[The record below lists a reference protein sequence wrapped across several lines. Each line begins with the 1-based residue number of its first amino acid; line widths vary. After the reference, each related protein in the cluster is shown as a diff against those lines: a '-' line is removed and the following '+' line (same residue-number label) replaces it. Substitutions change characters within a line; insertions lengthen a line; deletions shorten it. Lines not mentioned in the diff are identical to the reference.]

1 MEKAEFTNTSAGVCG
16 VTIIEP
22 GGKPKGI
29 AVKPGDT
36 VWLTEEEQI
45 LTANAPR
52 KPEDNPFVNGTLTL
66 ATEPQ
71 DIANRRPIGHTDRQ
85 QPEMS
90 PEDQAAADRAR
101 QEQEEAKAEQER
113 REAEEAASREQAAQ
127 DPANQ
132 PPARLPHQGSS
143 TDPAE
148 ERGVQVDPVG
158 DPAEGERAV
167 AEEVATPEAEE
178 KAEEKPAKP
187 KPAAVKTKA

>member
-52 KPEDNPFVNGTLTL
+52 KPENNPFVNGTLTL

-71 DIANRRPIGHTDRQ
+71 DIANRRPIGHTERQ

-90 PEDQAAADRAR
+90 PEDQQAADKAR
-101 QEQEEAKAEQER
+101 QEQEQAKAEHER
-113 REAEEAASREQAAQ
+113 KEAEEAEARSQAAQ
-127 DPANQ
+127 DPSNQ

-143 TDPAE
+143 TDPAAE
-148 ERGVQVDPVG
+148 TGLQVEPTG
-158 DPAEGERAV
+158 PAPEGERAQ
-167 AEEVATPEAEE
+167 AEEVGTPEAEP
-178 KAEEKPAKP
+178 KAAKP
-187 KPAAVKTKA
+187 KPVPAKTK